1 MRCAEGGRGVGKE
14 TLALSSIREKTSAGA
29 TGQQW
34 RLRAGLGEAPAP
46 PAPGAPP
53 RQTADPKDMC
63 SHVGSCE
70 ASFSSGPH
78 LHTGHTQGDKKGL
91 SVERGNRSFKNDTG
105 LLSCYI
111 LLQLLLGEVSEWRKI
126 RIILTEINAFME
138 NREP

>member
-1 MRCAEGGRGVGKE
+1 MQKAGGGSERKPWLCPQSGRRQVQVQQGSNGVSGQGWGRRQPHLLPEPLPDRLQTPRTCAATWAAARPAFPQGHTCTLDIPKE
-14 TLALSSIREKTSAGA
+14 T
-29 TGQQW
+29 
-34 RLRAGLGEAPAP
+34 
-46 PAPGAPP
+46 
-53 RQTADPKDMC
+53 
-63 SHVGSCE
+63 
-70 ASFSSGPH
+70 
-78 LHTGHTQGDKKGL
+78 KKGL